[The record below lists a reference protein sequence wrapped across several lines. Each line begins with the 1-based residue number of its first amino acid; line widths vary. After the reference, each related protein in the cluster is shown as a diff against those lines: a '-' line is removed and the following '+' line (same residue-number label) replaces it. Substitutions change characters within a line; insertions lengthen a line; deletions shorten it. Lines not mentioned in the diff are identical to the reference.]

1 MDDSFV
7 PSSHDILHFDFRLG
21 ATALT
26 VQGSDDDADLW
37 RQNDKENAFGSF
49 IADTMYT
56 NGHIRAL
63 RYVCN
68 GSGTNRDN
76 GSDSTSI
83 FRMADA
89 TKVCFLTGLRA
100 CGHQI
105 RHLTLLSSL
114 SSPTMASGSA
124 GGVTKYCV
132 YNPEEGPYYYDE
144 RPYGRDEKRR
154 RAGDFSGCPVL
165 VSSTD
170 ETETAWITETTPQD
184 VNNIMS
190 ATLLLS
196 TTMWN
201 CRNLKELV
209 LELSPSSD
217 GAGAGVCIAATGD
230 DNEAWEQIAFSLQNH
245 PHLVS
250 ENIVT
255 RC

>member
-1 MDDSFV
+1 MDDSLV
-7 PSSHDILHFDFRLG
+7 PSTQDILHYDFRLG

-26 VQGSDDDADLW
+26 VQGSDDDDDLW

-56 NGHIRAL
+56 NGRIRAL

-68 GSGTNRDN
+68 GNGSNSHT

-83 FRMADA
+83 LRMADA
-89 TKVCFLTGLRA
+89 TKVCFLTGLRE
-100 CGHQI
+100 CGNQI

-114 SSPTMASGSA
+114 SSPTMAFGST
-124 GGVTKYCV
+124 GGVTEYSV
-132 YNPEEGPYYYDE
+132 YDPNEGPFCYDD

-154 RAGDFSGCPVL
+154 RAGDFSVCPVL
-165 VSSTD
+165 VSSMD
-170 ETETAWITETTPQD
+170 ETETAWITESSPQD

-209 LELSPSSD
+209 LELSPSSN
-217 GAGAGVCIAATGD
+217 GSGAGVCNDATRE
-230 DNEAWEQIAFSLQNH
+230 DNETWEQVAFSLQNH
-245 PHLVS
+245 PQLVS
-250 ENIVT
+250 GNILT
-255 RC
+255 QC